1 MKKVEKK
8 QWFVIG
14 LQIIEKNG
22 VAKITIDNLCNLLE
36 ITKGAFYHHFKN
48 IDGYIDALMAFWV
61 KVGKGEYTRIYRKSR
76 EIREFKRKATYLI
89 SNVCFL

>member
-14 LQIIEKNG
+14 LQIIENNG

-61 KVGKGEYTRIYRKSR
+61 KENTLT
-76 EIREFKRKATYLI
+76 FKRKATYLI

>member
-14 LQIIEKNG
+14 LQIIENNG

-36 ITKGAFYHHFKN
+36 ITKGAFYHHSK
-48 IDGYIDALMAFWV
+48 I
-61 KVGKGEYTRIYRKSR
+61 
-76 EIREFKRKATYLI
+76 
-89 SNVCFL
+89 